1 MAAQRIYAIGV
12 CLAGFFVGLGPAQAN
27 TPLRYANITSIQ
39 NQVKMLPQNRQA
51 RTAQV
56 SDFIGWGDGIATAR
70 SSRADLR
77 FNDGSRVR
85 FGQQV
90 VFRFEPGTRR
100 VKLSNGTVLL
110 MIPPRQGQT
119 MIRTPNAVT
128 GIQGSALFVRYDSEK
143 DQTIVGALTD
153 SGIQVSRADG
163 SGTQTLHAGQIV
175 VITGMQVQPIE
186 DFDLRSFYQ
195 TSALAKDFQLDQP
208 NVNDGDAAIAQVRA
222 ETLAGLASQPSLI
235 PVEAI
240 VSSPGGSGLGN
251 LGQMV
256 PDRSV
261 TPIFPAS
268 RSQPIADGTSGTP
281 LTPTTPSV
289 LTGTSSSST
298 QLNTSTQAD
307 LSNQITSS
315 QPVNPAN
322 QPNIPNQPNPAN
334 PSNPANQPNIPNQ
347 PNSTNQPNPANQPNI
362 PSQPNPANQP
372 NIPNQPN
379 PLDQLNP
386 ANQPNPSNQSNP
398 ANQPNSPN
406 PLTPDPIPALP
417 FITPDPALLPIVK
430 QPLPE
435 PNPIINASPVTAE
448 PTVAPILNP

>member
-1 MAAQRIYAIGV
+1 MATQRICAIGV

-163 SGTQTLHAGQIV
+163 SGTQTLHAGQIA
-175 VITGMQVQPIE
+175 VITGMQVQPVE

-208 NVNDGDAAIAQVRA
+208 NVNDGDGAIAQVRA
-222 ETLAGLASQPSLI
+222 ETLAGLASQPTLT
-235 PVEAI
+235 PAEAI

-261 TPIFPAS
+261 TPIFS
-268 RSQPIADGTSGTP
+268 GSERSQPIADVTSGSP
-281 LTPTTPSV
+281 LAPTTPSV
-289 LTGTSSSST
+289 SAGTSRSST

-315 QPVNPAN
+315 QAVDPSN
-322 QPNIPNQPNPAN
+322 QPDPSNQSNLPN
-334 PSNPANQPNIPNQ
+334 PSNPSNQPNL
-347 PNSTNQPNPANQPNI
+347 
-362 PSQPNPANQP
+362 
-372 NIPNQPN
+372 PNQPN

-386 ANQPNPSNQSNP
+386 SKQPNLPNQPNPSDQINP
-398 ANQPNSPN
+398 ANQPNLPNKPN
-406 PLTPDPIPALP
+406 PLDQPNLPNKPDPSNQLTPDAIPALP
-417 FITPDPALLPIVK
+417 LTTADPSLLQIVN

-435 PNPIINASPVTAE
+435 TIPAINTPPAPVEPI
-448 PTVAPILNP
+448 VAPVLNQ